1 MTTWRVLIVGALLS
15 TATVIGVLAAVAFID
30 DLGSTR

>member
-1 MTTWRVLIVGALLS
+1 MTTRRVLIVGALLA

-30 DLGSTR
+30 DIGSAR